1 MSIRLMLLCAAVCGS
16 TLFFNACAT
25 KEAVPPQPEK
35 KSTPVP
41 VKAEKKQAPLP
52 RKAEKKNALVPVAPV
67 NGAQVSLLNAGQK
80 AFLNM
85 PRAERTAF
93 FADPA
98 KRKQLKK
105 NGYYPEPVHL
115 KWNWNGKNNPEFTV
129 TVTREQDKTPVF
141 SVKTKETEAAVWN
154 LEIARNY
161 TWTVSADGKTA
172 SATFKTED
180 QAPRLLRIKGV
191 PNVRDLGGRIGLDG
205 KRVKQSLVYR
215 TAGLNDN
222 ASEVKYTRDELYGK
236 YGEALK
242 EKEKNLLA
250 QIGNLREFQKKPASL
265 NLVSIKLSPEW
276 KVFLMKGSIT
286 APPEIPSAIPAE
298 YNGKKP
304 ITVKLDAN
312 GKFTFHKRMEEPA
325 IFMQEF
331 NAPAD
336 GWAAIGCGA
345 DWFWSISINGKLAFD
360 RVKAGNAVHPISAEN
375 YQFLI
380 PVKEGKNVLAAM
392 VFTGAD
398 SWTWCCSDKVKN
410 SVPKMLQT
418 TIDNKERYLRELFAV
433 VKEIKPGKSRLS
445 PATLDYMLKELGIK
459 SDLDLRSDRECYGM
473 TGSPLG
479 KDVNWFHISSAAYGG
494 MQSDWGKEAF
504 KRDFRIFLDPK
515 NYPIDFHCIA
525 GQDRTGALAFIL
537 NGLLGVSE
545 EELYKDWEAT
555 GFWNPDPHF
564 NHKNRFDHLVAVFA
578 KYPGKNI
585 NEKIENYVL
594 SCGFTKEDIA
604 KFRSMMLE

>member
-105 NGYYPEPVHL
+105 NGYYPEPVRL

-215 TAGLNDN
+215 TAMQ
-222 ASEVKYTRDELYGK
+222 AKSST
-236 YGEALK
+236 
-242 EKEKNLLA
+242 
-250 QIGNLREFQKKPASL
+250 PATNSTA
-265 NLVSIKLSPEW
+265 NTGKLS
-276 KVFLMKGSIT
+276 KRRKRTFLRK
-286 APPEIPSAIPAE
+286 SAISANFRRSPRRSTSSASNSRP
-298 YNGKKP
+298 NGK
-304 ITVKLDAN
+304 
-312 GKFTFHKRMEEPA
+312 
-325 IFMQEF
+325 
-331 NAPAD
+331 
-336 GWAAIGCGA
+336 
-345 DWFWSISINGKLAFD
+345 
-360 RVKAGNAVHPISAEN
+360 
-375 YQFLI
+375 
-380 PVKEGKNVLAAM
+380 
-392 VFTGAD
+392 
-398 SWTWCCSDKVKN
+398 
-410 SVPKMLQT
+410 
-418 TIDNKERYLRELFAV
+418 
-433 VKEIKPGKSRLS
+433 
-445 PATLDYMLKELGIK
+445 
-459 SDLDLRSDRECYGM
+459 
-473 TGSPLG
+473 
-479 KDVNWFHISSAAYGG
+479 SS
-494 MQSDWGKEAF
+494 S
-504 KRDFRIFLDPK
+504 
-515 NYPIDFHCIA
+515 
-525 GQDRTGALAFIL
+525 
-537 NGLLGVSE
+537 
-545 EELYKDWEAT
+545 
-555 GFWNPDPHF
+555 
-564 NHKNRFDHLVAVFA
+564 
-578 KYPGKNI
+578 
-585 NEKIENYVL
+585 
-594 SCGFTKEDIA
+594 
-604 KFRSMMLE
+604 

>member
-52 RKAEKKNALVPVAPV
+52 RKAEKKDVLVPVAPV

-105 NGYYPEPVHL
+105 NGYYPEPVRL

-298 YNGKKP
+298 IQRQETDHCQTGCERQVHLPQENGRTRNLHAGIQRP
-304 ITVKLDAN
+304 RRRL
-312 GKFTFHKRMEEPA
+312 
-325 IFMQEF
+325 
-331 NAPAD
+331 
-336 GWAAIGCGA
+336 GCNRLRCRLVLEHQHQRQTRIRPRQSRQRRSPDFG
-345 DWFWSISINGKLAFD
+345 GKL
-360 RVKAGNAVHPISAEN
+360 
-375 YQFLI
+375 
-380 PVKEGKNVLAAM
+380 
-392 VFTGAD
+392 
-398 SWTWCCSDKVKN
+398 
-410 SVPKMLQT
+410 SVPHPRQRGQKRPCRNGLH
-418 TIDNKERYLRELFAV
+418 RRGF
-433 VKEIKPGKSRLS
+433 
-445 PATLDYMLKELGIK
+445 
-459 SDLDLRSDRECYGM
+459 LDL
-473 TGSPLG
+473 
-479 KDVNWFHISSAAYGG
+479 V
-494 MQSDWGKEAF
+494 
-504 KRDFRIFLDPK
+504 
-515 NYPIDFHCIA
+515 
-525 GQDRTGALAFIL
+525 
-537 NGLLGVSE
+537 LL
-545 EELYKDWEAT
+545 
-555 GFWNPDPHF
+555 
-564 NHKNRFDHLVAVFA
+564 
-578 KYPGKNI
+578 
-585 NEKIENYVL
+585 
-594 SCGFTKEDIA
+594 
-604 KFRSMMLE
+604 